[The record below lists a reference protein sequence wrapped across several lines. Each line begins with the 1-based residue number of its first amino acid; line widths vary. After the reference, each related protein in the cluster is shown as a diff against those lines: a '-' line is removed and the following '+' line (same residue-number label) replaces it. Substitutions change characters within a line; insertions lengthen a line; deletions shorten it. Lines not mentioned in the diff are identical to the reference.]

1 MDREITID
9 DEEFMSVAISIFDGL
24 KSFFGGKLQN
34 IVLVV
39 EDQPSEEQLQSL
51 NIKNNQQLLGLYQGC
66 PYSNRG
72 VRYNL
77 VAPDKIVLFKNNIEQ
92 RAKSKEEIPDIIEKV
107 LIHEIGH
114 YLGLGEQKLRLLEKK
129 NKVRF

>member
-1 MDREITID
+1 MDSKSMI
-9 DEEFMSVAISIFDGL
+9 DEEQFMEIAISIFDGL
-24 KSFFGGKLQN
+24 KSFFSDKLQN
-34 IVLVV
+34 IALVV

-66 PYSNRG
+66 PYSKRG
-72 VRYNL
+72 VGYNL
-77 VAPDKIVLFKNNIEQ
+77 VAPDRIVLFKNNIEE
-92 RAKSKEEIPDIIEKV
+92 RAKSPEEIPDIIEKV

-114 YLGLGEQKLRLLEKK
+114 YLGLGEQQLRFLEKK